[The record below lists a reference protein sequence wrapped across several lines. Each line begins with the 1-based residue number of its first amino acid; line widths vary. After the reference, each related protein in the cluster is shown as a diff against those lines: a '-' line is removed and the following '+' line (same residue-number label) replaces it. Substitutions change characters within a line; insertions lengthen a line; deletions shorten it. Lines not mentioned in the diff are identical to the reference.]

1 MTVRFIPY
9 AGEAFAG
16 EYVDTPCSLCGDLIC
31 DCDDEYRD
39 PEALRAWMRL
49 TEDERQSRLAEAH
62 AKIAAAFRREPIVD
76 APVTDIGGGW
86 KRAAA

>member
-1 MTVRFIPY
+1 MIRFIPY

-31 DCDDEYRD
+31 DCDDDYRD

-62 AKIAAAFRREPIVD
+62 AKIAAAFNTKVERDLRFTIELQRKD
-76 APVTDIGGGW
+76 A
-86 KRAAA
+86 A